1 MAAKKIMI
9 VDDDKE
15 FLEGLKDIL
24 ILYGF
29 HTITVSDGT
38 AALDAAKMQSPDLIL
53 LDLKLGEMNGFQV
66 ADSLKRIQSTAHIP
80 IIGISGFF
88 EIENNLEDNFF
99 LMDFCSI
106 FHKPFN
112 PLKLIDK
119 IEEVLLEVK
128 DQYKNKEKTLE
139 MIS

>member
-1 MAAKKIMI
+1 MESKKIMI
-9 VDDDKE
+9 VDDDKG

-24 ILYGF
+24 ILNGF

-38 AALDAAKMQSPDLIL
+38 AALDVAKTQRPDLIL
-53 LDLKLGEMNGFQV
+53 LDIKLNGMNGFQI

-80 IIGISGFF
+80 IIGISGIF

-119 IEEVLLEVK
+119 IQEVLLEDK
-128 DQYKNKEKTLE
+128 DQYKIKEKTLE